1 MEIFF
6 GVLGGLGLFLY
17 GMHVMS
23 SSLQRA
29 AGDKLKD
36 IIGLLTTNRI
46 LGVAVGAVVTAIIQ
60 SSSATTVM
68 VVGFVNAG
76 MMNLSQAVGVIM
88 GANIGTTVTAQVISF
103 RIDQYAPIIIGIA
116 VLIWLVTK
124 NRRIKQIAE
133 AFIGFGILFVGMSFM
148 GDAVRPLREL
158 QAFQDLII
166 SFSDNPLL
174 GVLAGFFI
182 TVALQSSTASTS
194 IVLALSLQGLVP
206 LNAALPVL
214 FGINIGT
221 TVTAIISSIGANR
234 TARRA
239 AAAHFVFNVAG
250 TLVFLIFLRAPLYW
264 AVEQL
269 SPDNVTRQIAN
280 AHTIFNI
287 VSTLMLLPF
296 AGLIV
301 KTAKKIVPGEED
313 VQEGIKYIDIRL
325 LETPSIALNSAMRE
339 TLHMGNTAKRTL
351 HTALQGFFNK
361 NEKAIMEGF
370 RIEKIVNEIER
381 ELSAYLVKLSN
392 TDISKKNREIL
403 TGLFNTIND
412 IERVGDHADN
422 IAELALYRLENNLFF
437 SEEANDE
444 LDTMSTLTIEAYEKS
459 LTAMTNLDQ
468 SLALEVLEIENR
480 VDEMEKKLRHN
491 HIDRL
496 NNNLC
501 NTGSGV
507 VFLDI
512 ISNLERISDHA
523 SNIAYSVLDQIKLN
537 SQA

>member
-36 IIGLLTTNRI
+36 IIGALTTNRF
-46 LGVAVGAVVTAIIQ
+46 LGVIVGAVVTAIVQ

-103 RIDQYAPIIIGIA
+103 RVDQYAPIIIGIA
-116 VLIWLVTK
+116 VIIWLSTK
-124 NRRIKQIAE
+124 NRKVKQISE

-148 GDAVRPLREL
+148 GDALRPLREM

-166 SFSDNPLL
+166 SFSDNPFL

-206 LNAALPVL
+206 LTSALPVL

-239 AAAHFVFNVAG
+239 AAAHFVFNVVG
-250 TLVFLIFLRAPLYW
+250 TLIFLIFLRVPLYW
-264 AVEQL
+264 IVEEL
-269 SPDNVTRQIAN
+269 SPTNVTRQIAN

-287 VSTLMLLPF
+287 TSTLMLLPF

-301 KTAKKIVPGEED
+301 KTAKKIVPGDED

-339 TLHMGNTAKRTL
+339 TLHMGNTAKKTL
-351 HTALQGFFNK
+351 HSALKGFFNK
-361 NEKAIMEGF
+361 NEKEIMEGF
-370 RIEKIVNEIER
+370 RIEKVVNEIER
-381 ELSAYLVKLSN
+381 ELSGYLVKLSN
-392 TDISKKNREIL
+392 TDISMKNREIL

-422 IAELALYRLENNLFF
+422 IAELAMYRLENKLHF
-437 SEEANDE
+437 SEKAIGE
-444 LDTMSTLTIEAYEKS
+444 LEEMSTMTIDAYEKS
-459 LTAMTNLDQ
+459 LTALINLDQ
-468 SLALEVLEIENR
+468 GLALEVLEIENR
-480 VDEMEKKLRHN
+480 IDQQEKALRAN

-496 NNNLC
+496 NKNLC

-523 SNIAYSVLDQIKLN
+523 SNIAYAVLDQIKLN
-537 SQA
+537 AQS